1 MHLLQSQA
9 GMCMAAESGHD
20 AVHTNDQLLSGVSFK
35 SVLHCSCDFS
45 LCNLGKML
53 GVMLSTRREKMG

>member
-1 MHLLQSQA
+1 
-9 GMCMAAESGHD
+9 MAAESGHD